1 MKYIPLTSVLL
12 ALLLMLTV
20 SAYATTAD
28 TGPTAEDIPEWA
40 LRPALEPDEEPA
52 VDDTDTTEGE
62 TKQEYT
68 TIYDTDGSILYT
80 DDPALVDMVKA
91 TTLPQEETD
100 PGLFLSK
107 PFDEYTV
114 TEGMLLLFLVLIG
127 LLLGGLDHRNCSCR
141 GVLMA
146 SVVAEFFQITG
157 VDIVPPTTMAELI
170 PYLLTVFV
178 AVVLVTAVFR
188 IVAAVAAALVNWRR
202 F

>member
-1 MKYIPLTSVLL
+1 MKYIPLTSALL

-20 SAYATTAD
+20 NAYATTAD
-28 TGPTAEDIPEWA
+28 TDSTTEDIPEWA

-52 VDDTDTTEGE
+52 ADTTDTTETE

-107 PFDEYTV
+107 SFDEYTV
-114 TEGMLLLFLVLIG
+114 TEGMLLLFLVLG
-127 LLLGGLDHRNCSCR
+127 FMLMLWHFVK
-141 GVLMA
+141 GV
-146 SVVAEFFQITG
+146 F
-157 VDIVPPTTMAELI
+157 
-170 PYLLTVFV
+170 
-178 AVVLVTAVFR
+178 
-188 IVAAVAAALVNWRR
+188 
-202 F
+202 